1 MGEET
6 HGGQRVEEQEMEK
19 LPGSVGAPELCRPPC
34 WWPQRASSS
43 SGVRPVDGLLL
54 GLLIGSLVH
63 SDNDTSCQLIAAKMK
78 SAPHIRGQRVTEDF
92 LFGE

>member
-6 HGGQRVEEQEMEK
+6 HGGQRVEVQMEK
-19 LPGSVGAPELCRPPC
+19 LPGSVGAPELSVLPAGGHHVPPG
-34 WWPQRASSS
+34 S
-43 SGVRPVDGLLL
+43 SGARPVHGLFL

-63 SDNDTSCQLIAAKMK
+63 LGNDTSCRLIAAKMK